1 MNTAPTRLFICKIAS
16 RSKSSDGFA
25 FVESGLPQAAE
36 FGRHGWH
43 VAVGPRNEPATAGA
57 RRARSGGLGKD

>member
-1 MNTAPTRLFICKIAS
+1 MNTAPTRLFVCKIAS

-36 FGRHGWH
+36 FGRHGMSQS
-43 VAVGPRNEPATAGA
+43 GQQLTFLPFRIAG
-57 RRARSGGLGKD
+57 RLR